1 MHVRQIDTQHAPD
14 VEKFVRF
21 PLTLYRNC
29 PQWAPP
35 LLATMR
41 RSLDRTRHPFYAHSE
56 ADFFVVES
64 ADGVLGRIGVL
75 NNQSYNRHHQRRTG
89 FFCYFDVVDDPS
101 AARALFDAAF
111 DWIRARGLNEAFGP
125 HGLLKLD
132 RGGVMVEGFEHR
144 AAMGVAYNRPYYDR
158 FLRDAGFAKEFDLL
172 SGRLD
177 EGHHLS
183 ERIREISDKVKTRSG
198 LQIKTFASKKELRA
212 WTPRIAMAYEEAYRD
227 FAMYYPRTD
236 AERVLM
242 AEEMLNVADPSMIKL
257 VLRGDEVAGFLLAFP
272 DLADGLRRAG
282 GELWPFGWWHLRR
295 AWRRR
300 EWCDITHVG
309 LLPAFRGR
317 GASFTL
323 YTELE
328 PTLYAHGY
336 RHADVQLI
344 QEDNRLS
351 LADMEAIGVRWYKR
365 HRAYRRTL

>member
-1 MHVRQIDTQHAPD
+1 MQVRQINTRRAQD

-21 PLTLYRNC
+21 PLALYRDC

-41 RSLDRTRHPFYAHSE
+41 RSLDRARHPFYAHSE

-64 ADGVLGRIGVL
+64 ADVVLGRIGVL
-75 NNQSYNRHHQRRTG
+75 NNQSYNRYHQRRTG

-111 DWIRARGLNEAFGP
+111 DWMRAHGLNEAFGP
-125 HGLLKLD
+125 HALLKLD
-132 RGGVMVEGFEHR
+132 RGGVLVDGFAHR
-144 AAMGVAYNRPYYDR
+144 AAMGIAYNHAYYDR
-158 FLRDAGFAKEFDLL
+158 FLRDAGFVKEFDLL

-183 ERIREISDKVKTRSG
+183 ERIREISENAKARYGFHV
-198 LQIKTFASKKELRA
+198 KTFATKKELRA
-212 WTPRIAMAYEEAYRD
+212 WTPRIATAYEQAYRD
-227 FAMYYPRTD
+227 FALYYPRTD
-236 AERVLM
+236 AERALI
-242 AEEMLNVADPSMIKL
+242 ADEMLSVADPSLMKV
-257 VLRGDEVAGFLLAFP
+257 VLHGDEIAGFLFAFP

-282 GELWPFGWWHLRR
+282 GELWPLGWWHLRR
-295 AWRRR
+295 AWRQR

-309 LLPAFRGR
+309 LLPEFRGH
-317 GASFTL
+317 GASFVL

-328 PTLYAHGY
+328 PTLYSHGY

-351 LADMEAIGVRWYKR
+351 LADMEAIGVAWYKL
-365 HRAYRRTL
+365 HRVYRRAL